1 MDDRPHFR
9 PVEVFPIQQD
19 GKTFVCLRDPQHFS
33 PPLVVSPVG
42 YFILYHMD
50 GRHTLVD
57 IQAAYSRNFGRLLL
71 SEELEEFIQMMDENH
86 YLFSERFLAHR
97 RRVIEAFR
105 RQITRSPAHVG
116 GAYKQEPAELSA
128 QLHGYFL
135 SSEGPGLPD
144 ALGSDPPPK
153 AVVAPHI
160 DFHRG
165 GPCYAWAYREIIDSE
180 GADLYV
186 LLGTSHCAGES
197 PFVATLKDFETPLG
211 LVETD
216 REFVNGLQTL
226 VGADL
231 TADEFLHRSEHSL
244 EFQVVFLRYAAHLRA
259 ERGLPFRPFKIVPIL
274 VTSFHSMVQSRTLPE
289 KDPRIGGFL
298 KALSGMVERE
308 KRRVCFIAG
317 VDFAHVG
324 PQFGDSEAATASFLE
339 WVEAEDRLL
348 IESLAASDPAGFFQ
362 EIAKDQDR
370 RRICGF
376 SPLYS
381 LAHLLRGSPGKL
393 IKYSQTF
400 TAETASTVTFASMV
414 YE

>member
-1 MDDRPHFR
+1 MMDERPHFR
-9 PVEVFPIQQD
+9 PVEVFPIEQD
-19 GKTFVCLRDPQHFS
+19 GKTFICLRDPQNFS

-71 SEELEEFIQMMDENH
+71 SEELKEFIRMMDENH

-97 RRVIEAFR
+97 SRVIDDFR
-105 RQITRSPAHVG
+105 RQTTRLPSHVG
-116 GAYKQEPAELSA
+116 GVYKQEPAELSA

-144 ALGSDPPPK
+144 ALGSGPPPK

-211 LVETD
+211 PVETD

-226 VGADL
+226 VGDL

-244 EFQVVFLRYAAHLRA
+244 EFQVVFLKYAAHLRA

-274 VTSFHSMVQSRTLPE
+274 VTSFHAMVQSRTLPE

-308 KRRVCFIAG
+308 RRRVCFIAG

-324 PQFGDSEAATASFLE
+324 PQFGDGEPATASFLE
-339 WVEAEDRLL
+339 WVEAEDRSL
-348 IESLAASDPAGFFQ
+348 IERLAASDPAAVFQ

-381 LAHLLRGSPGKL
+381 LAHLLGGSPGKL
-393 IKYSQTF
+393 MKYGQTF
-400 TAETASTVTFASMV
+400 NDETASAVTFASMV

>member
-1 MDDRPHFR
+1 MDERPHFR
-9 PVEVFPIQQD
+9 PVEAFPIEQD
-19 GKTFVCLRDPQHFS
+19 GKSFICLRDPQHFS
-33 PPLVVSPVG
+33 PPLMVSPAG
-42 YFILYHMD
+42 YFILYHMN
-50 GRHTLVD
+50 GRRTLVD
-57 IQAAYSRNFGRLLL
+57 IQEAYARNFGQLLL
-71 SEELEEFIQMMDENH
+71 SEDLRKFIEMMDDNH
-86 YLFSERFLAHR
+86 YLLSERFFSHQT
-97 RRVIEAFR
+97 RVVEDFR
-105 RQITRSPAHVG
+105 RQATRSPAHAG
-116 GAYKQEPAELSA
+116 GVYRPEPAELSA

-144 ALGSDPPPK
+144 ALGSGPAPR

-197 PFVATLKDFETPLG
+197 PFVATLKDFETPFG
-211 LVETD
+211 PVETD
-216 REFVNGLQTL
+216 KEFVNRLQASI
-226 VGADL
+226 GADL

-244 EFQVVFLRYAAHLRA
+244 EFQVVFLRYAERLRA
-259 ERGLPFRPFKIVPIL
+259 ERGLPFRPFKIVPVL

-298 KALSGMVERE
+298 KALSELVESE

-324 PQFGDSEAATASFLE
+324 PQFGDSEAVTESFLE

-348 IESLAASDPAGFFQ
+348 IERLAASDSAAVFE

-370 RRICGF
+370 RRVCGF

-381 LAHLLRGSPGKL
+381 LAHLLRGSSGKL
-393 IKYSQTF
+393 IKYGHAF
-400 TAETASTVTFASMV
+400 NPDAASAVTFASMV

>member
-1 MDDRPHFR
+1 MDERPHFR
-9 PVEVFPIQQD
+9 PVEVFPVQED

-42 YFILYHMD
+42 YFILYNMD

-57 IQAAYSRNFGRLLL
+57 IQEAYARNFSRLLL
-71 SEELEEFIQMMDENH
+71 PEDLKKFIEMMDENH
-86 YLFSERFLAHR
+86 YLFSERFFGHQ
-97 RRVIEAFR
+97 RRVIEDFR
-105 RQITRSPAHVG
+105 RQTTRLPAHVG
-116 GAYKQEPAELSA
+116 GVYRQEPAELSA

-144 ALGSDPPPK
+144 ALGSGPSPR

-186 LLGTSHCAGES
+186 LLGTSHCPGES
-197 PFVATLKDFETPLG
+197 PFVVTSKDFETPLG
-211 LVETD
+211 AVETD

-226 VGADL
+226 AGADL

-244 EFQVVFLRYAAHLRA
+244 EFQVVFLRYAARLRA

-274 VTSFHSMVQSRTLPE
+274 VTSFHSMVQNRTLPE
-289 KDPRIGGFL
+289 NDPRIGGFL
-298 KALSGMVERE
+298 QALSAMVERE
-308 KRRVCFIAG
+308 RRRVCFIAG

-324 PQFGDSEAATASFLE
+324 PQFGDSDAVTASFLN
-339 WVEAEDRLL
+339 WVETEDRLL
-348 IESLAASDPAGFFQ
+348 IEGLAASDPAVVFG

-393 IKYSQTF
+393 IKYGHAF
-400 TAETASTVTFASMV
+400 NPDAASAVTFASMV
-414 YE
+414 YK

>member
-1 MDDRPHFR
+1 
-9 PVEVFPIQQD
+9 
-19 GKTFVCLRDPQHFS
+19 
-33 PPLVVSPVG
+33 
-42 YFILYHMD
+42 
-50 GRHTLVD
+50 
-57 IQAAYSRNFGRLLL
+57 
-71 SEELEEFIQMMDENH
+71 
-86 YLFSERFLAHR
+86 
-97 RRVIEAFR
+97 
-105 RQITRSPAHVG
+105 
-116 GAYKQEPAELSA
+116 
-128 QLHGYFL
+128 
-135 SSEGPGLPD
+135 
-144 ALGSDPPPK
+144 
-153 AVVAPHI
+153 VVAPHI

-197 PFVATLKDFETPLG
+197 PFVATLKDFETPFG
-211 LVETD
+211 PVETD
-216 REFVNGLQTL
+216 KEFVNRLQASI
-226 VGADL
+226 GADL

-244 EFQVVFLRYAAHLRA
+244 EFQVVFLRYAERLRA
-259 ERGLPFRPFKIVPIL
+259 ERGLPFRPFKIVPVL

-298 KALSGMVERE
+298 KALSELVESE
-308 KRRVCFIAG
+308 KRLVCFIAG

-324 PQFGDSEAATASFLE
+324 PQFGDSEAVTDSFLE

-348 IESLAASDPAGFFQ
+348 IERLAASDSAAVFE

-381 LAHLLRGSPGKL
+381 LAHLLRGSSGKL
-393 IKYSQTF
+393 IKYGHAF
-400 TAETASTVTFASMV
+400 NPDAASAVTFASMV